1 MGSSGGSSGSGR
13 GRARRTADTVG
24 RYARDDERHRASRRP
39 RWRHRR
45 IGAAVLTVIVG
56 AAAITSLPAVAA
68 ASTST
73 PDVRLSAV
81 PSPSPSDTDGN
92 AADVMRA
99 VAAYERAF
107 AEEDC
112 DGFVAATTTAYRE
125 RIGLGDCEV
134 FAQYAGDRAEIL
146 ESLELTPISAVGIGR
161 GTMAALLHTAAQ
173 SYIDENGRPVAT
185 PVTLEADHRYHL
197 VRADGAWKVDA
208 LHDVTDG
215 RTEGQLTSDEKQAV
229 ARTMSDWRAAY
240 SSGDCAA
247 LEASTTAGYREL
259 MAWTDCPAFE
269 QSISD
274 QNAYCPMD
282 VHPEDMR
289 YRSNVDPH
297 MGEIIVDVVEVCTLV
312 VDESGAPLDPPYEAG
327 APYRYH
333 LVDED
338 GTWKIAEGENG
349 AAAEDEPSNANE
361 RAAIETMRAYND
373 AWLEVDC
380 DAYLASTTASFRTAL
395 NTSGCAAFG
404 PASRSYSESI
414 ANFALT
420 PTDIERPSATK
431 FEIKS
436 HETYDSLTDADGQ
449 VMDAP
454 IPVDEYWVYT
464 VVLVDGTWV
473 ITDVVMLL

>member
-1 MGSSGGSSGSGR
+1 MGSSGGSSGSGG
-13 GRARRTADTVG
+13 GRARRPVDTVG
-24 RYARDDERHRASRRP
+24 GHTADDERGPAPRRSGT
-39 RWRHRR
+39 RHRR
-45 IGAAVLTVIVG
+45 VGATVLAVIVG
-56 AAAITSLPAVAA
+56 AAITSFPAMAT
-68 ASTST
+68 ASTSP
-73 PDVRLSAV
+73 PDVPLAAA
-81 PSPSPSDTDGN
+81 PSPSPSHAGGN
-92 AADVMRA
+92 EADAMSV

-107 AEEDC
+107 AEDDC
-112 DGFVAATTTAYRE
+112 DLFVTATTTAYRE
-125 RIGLGDCEV
+125 RIGLTDCEV
-134 FAQYAGDRAEIL
+134 FAQSAAGRAQVL
-146 ESLELTPISAVGIGR
+146 ESLEVTPISASGTGR
-161 GTMAALLHTAAQ
+161 GTIAARVHTEAQ
-173 SYIDENGRPVAT
+173 SYIDENGQPVAT
-185 PVTLEADHRYHL
+185 PVSLEADHRYHL

-208 LHDVTDG
+208 VHDVTGG
-215 RTEGQLTSDEKQAV
+215 RTEGQLTADEKQSV

-269 QSISD
+269 QYISD

-282 VHPEDMR
+282 VHPEDIR
-289 YRSNVDPH
+289 FRTNVDPH
-297 MGEIIVDVVEVCTLV
+297 LGEIIVDVVEVCTLD
-312 VDESGAPLDPPYEAG
+312 VDEFGAPLDPPYEAG

-333 LVDED
+333 LVDQD
-338 GTWKIAEGENG
+338 GTWRIAEGENG

-380 DAYLASTTASFRTAL
+380 DAYLATTTASFRTAL
-395 NTSGCAAFG
+395 NSSGCAAFG
-404 PASRSYSESI
+404 PASRSYSESV
-414 ANFALT
+414 ANFAMT
-420 PTDIERPSATK
+420 ATDIERPSANT

-454 IPVDEYWVYT
+454 IPIDEYWVYT
-464 VVLVDGTWV
+464 LVLVDGAWV